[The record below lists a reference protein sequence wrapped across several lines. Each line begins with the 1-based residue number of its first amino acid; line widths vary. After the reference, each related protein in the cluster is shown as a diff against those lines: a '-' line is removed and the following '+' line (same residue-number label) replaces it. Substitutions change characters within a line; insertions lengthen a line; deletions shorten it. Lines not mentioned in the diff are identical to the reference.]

1 MRFSVVINNF
11 NYGRYVGEAISSV
24 LAQSLGDYELIV
36 VDDGSSDDSREVVS
50 RYRDPRIR
58 TVFKANGGQLSCF
71 NAAAELVSGE
81 VVCFLDAD
89 DLYEPHYL
97 ERLELFYREHPD
109 CGCAFCRLRRFGGEH
124 RLSTGCDR
132 VVRWGES
139 AFLTAVLHLPIGAE
153 TSACSM
159 KTEIFRRFLPW
170 REGEPE
176 WRIRA
181 DDVLLWGAAM
191 CGAVKYFIPETL
203 ARYRV
208 HGGNGFCGA
217 PEKPGESERR
227 KRAAA
232 ACCSR
237 LVPPGFDWCAELK
250 RELAGGGPPRH
261 LYRRAL
267 AVLARDAL
275 LGRKPRCGIPR
286 RAAAALLWNLLVG
299 TGRSK
304 AVPAS
309 VAREFGL

>member
-1 MRFSVVINNF
+1 MRFSVVLNNF

-24 LAQSLGDYELIV
+24 LAQSCGDYELIV
-36 VDDGSSDDSREVVS
+36 VDDGSTDDSREVIS

-58 TVFKANGGQLSCF
+58 TVFKENGGQLSCF
-71 NAAAELVSGE
+71 DAAAELVTGE

-89 DLYEPHYL
+89 DLYEPEYL

-109 CGCAFCRLRRFGGEH
+109 CGCAFCRLRRFGGEE
-124 RLSTGCDR
+124 RLSTDCDR
-132 VVRWGES
+132 VVCWGES

-153 TSACSM
+153 TSGCSM
-159 KTEIFRRFLPW
+159 KAEVFRRILPW
-170 REGEPE
+170 HEGESA

-217 PEKPGESERR
+217 PEKPGEAERR
-227 KRAAA
+227 KLAAA

-250 RELAGGGPPRH
+250 RELAQGGPPRGF
-261 LYRRAL
+261 YRRAL
-267 AVLARDAL
+267 AILTRDAL
-275 LGRKPRCGIPR
+275 LFRRSRCGIPHR
-286 RAAAALLWNLLVG
+286 IIPALLWHLLAG

-309 VAREFGL
+309 VARKFGL